1 MKEIKCTIIQDIL
14 PLYVDDVVS
23 EDTQQMV
30 NEHLQHCDTCQ
41 QEYESMKQDIY
52 IPVENN
58 DTILQQMSK
67 KWRTKKIKIAFA
79 SILGTAIILFGT
91 LSFAMYF
98 ETVIPYSEA
107 LIEIEE
113 QADGQLVSRYYGK
126 SYGKIALTNPRPLE
140 INGEVKNVTFLYY
153 TKTIA
158 NSPTRNL
165 FNTNKSANEQ
175 GYSFMLPESEKVDAV
190 YYVDF
195 HSVNQLNQD
204 LILEHAELIWE
215 K

>member
-14 PLYVDDVVS
+14 PLYIDDVVS

-30 NEHLQHCDTCQ
+30 DEHLQHCDTCQ
-41 QEYESMKQDIY
+41 KECESMKQDLY
-52 IPVENN
+52 IPVENKES
-58 DTILQQMSK
+58 ILYQMSK

-79 SILGTAIILFGT
+79 SILGTAIIIFGMFS
-91 LSFAMYF
+91 LSLYL

-113 QADGQLVSRYYGK
+113 QSDGQLVSRYYGE
-126 SYGKIALTNPRPLE
+126 SYAKISLTHPEPLE
-140 INGEVKNVTFLYY
+140 IDGEVKNVSFLYY

-165 FNTNKSANEQ
+165 LNLNKSASEK
-175 GYSFMLPESEKVDAV
+175 GYSFTLPESEKIDAV
-190 YYVDF
+190 YYAEFD
-195 HSVNQLNQD
+195 SGNLD